1 MHVLT
6 IQGKTIVESDAMP
19 QQLPEQGFLWLSFS
33 RREFEVLQSEIQ
45 SMLEAICKVQLF
57 DLHVTDLLNNQLPS
71 HYDFTTDYDLLVF
84 RRLARGRTDSD
95 VANPGQILHRASNKG
110 GPPILRRID
119 TSPIGFV
126 VFDRIVLSVHPAD
139 CTVRDTFANRLL
151 HSGASH
157 MSGRVP
163 ANPAD
168 LMLRMIGVLID
179 GYMELRRELTR
190 QLDHWQSELINP
202 RTRFNNWRALLDSR
216 LTLHYLDEVCE
227 DQRAAVQDWID
238 ALDAWH
244 EDATLSSKELE
255 LIRVRSR
262 DVLEHI
268 ERVVHHVGRLEQ
280 SAEAAVQMH
289 FNVQSNRNNDVMK
302 TLTALTAI
310 FLPLNLITGFFGMNF
325 EQFGFLKSEHG
336 LALTEGFMVLLAL
349 ALVAYF
355 WLNNYLGSAA
365 NSKADDR

>member
-1 MHVLT
+1 
-6 IQGKTIVESDAMP
+6 
-19 QQLPEQGFLWLSFS
+19 
-33 RREFEVLQSEIQ
+33 
-45 SMLEAICKVQLF
+45 
-57 DLHVTDLLNNQLPS
+57 
-71 HYDFTTDYDLLVF
+71 
-84 RRLARGRTDSD
+84 
-95 VANPGQILHRASNKG
+95 
-110 GPPILRRID
+110 
-119 TSPIGFV
+119 
-126 VFDRIVLSVHPAD
+126 
-139 CTVRDTFANRLL
+139 
-151 HSGASH
+151 

-168 LMLRMIGVLID
+168 LMLRMIGVMVD
-179 GYMELRRELTR
+179 GYLELRRELTR

-238 ALDAWH
+238 ALEAWH

-325 EQFGFLKSEHG
+325 EHFGFLKSEHG

-365 NSKADDR
+365 NSKADER